1 MKAADLFANGRS
13 GRGDWPAS
21 ALGYG
26 EASLR
31 NMCGV
36 FPGLGDSGVS
46 FSAAIFE
53 ARPDPISP
61 RNLILVSRWTQL
73 INYEARTC

>member
-1 MKAADLFANGRS
+1 MATGPPPRK
-13 GRGDWPAS
+13 AS
-21 ALGYG
+21 AIANALARQDGVG
-26 EASLR
+26 KASE
-31 NMCGV
+31 MCGV
-36 FPGLGDSGVS
+36 FPSLGDSRTS
-46 FSAAIFE
+46 FSAAISE